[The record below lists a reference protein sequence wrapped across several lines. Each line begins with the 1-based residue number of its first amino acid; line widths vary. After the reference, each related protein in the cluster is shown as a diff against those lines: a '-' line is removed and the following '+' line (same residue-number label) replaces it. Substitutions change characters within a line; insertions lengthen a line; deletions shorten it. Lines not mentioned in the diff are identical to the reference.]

1 MTTLTSTQTQ
11 NETILT
17 LYKDC
22 IFSENIFAWF
32 EAGLQPVFSNKLE
45 DLMLSD
51 DYVIQQNYFSDGT
64 PNEGAYE
71 IYSWNSKV
79 GQHLYAGR
87 LYAPKG
93 YKMM

>member
-1 MTTLTSTQTQ
+1 MTTLTSPQTQ

-32 EAGLQPVFSNKLE
+32 EAGLQPVFSNKIE
-45 DLMLSD
+45 DLMLPENR
-51 DYVIQQNYFSDGT
+51 VIQQNHFSDGT

-71 IYSWNSKV
+71 IFGWDNV
-79 GQHLYAGR
+79 ANQHLYTGR